1 MEQVGR
7 KREGGKEKGD
17 ASYLDLSRFDSWKR
31 ISNGKNEAIRILWPI
46 MEDLLLFIVPRF
58 EKMCSGGLE
67 TCHSSINVSGTYHR
81 FFKFLFEI
89 NIVISKRVEGIL
101 RPCLSLIS
109 TIFISKAD
117 RRGFDTHDEG
127 LKEERIRGEKW
138 IVANW

>member
-1 MEQVGR
+1 MLATSIYRVSIRGNGFPTERTRRLGYYGR
-7 KREGGKEKGD
+7 LWRIYFC
-17 ASYLDLSRFDSWKR
+17 SLSRVSRKCVPVDWK
-31 ISNGKNEAIRILWPI
+31 
-46 MEDLLLFIVPRF
+46 
-58 EKMCSGGLE
+58 
-67 TCHSSINVSGTYHR
+67 HSSINVSGTYHR